1 MRNQTVVVAATVV
14 VVAVVAGAA
23 AVVVAFGRTHQAV
36 AANAPGSLP
45 TPMTLATT
53 PAQPTPTPTVTVTK
67 RKVVRETVEAPAPR
81 YRGGDSEFLSMI
93 ARDGIRAPDDW
104 AIEAGRETCGTGY
117 SYSYDYLT
125 DGGIYGY
132 HVQTFIDDW
141 ISAHGGC

>member
-14 VVAVVAGAA
+14 VVAVIAGAA
-23 AVVVAFGRTHQAV
+23 AVVVALGRPHQIANVKGAAPLPAAV
-36 AANAPGSLP
+36 TSS
-45 TPMTLATT
+45 
-53 PAQPTPTPTVTVTK
+53 AQPTPTVTVTK
-67 RKVVRETVEAPAPR
+67 RKIVRETVEVPAPAPR
-81 YRGGDSEFLSMI
+81 YRGGDAEFLAMI

-117 SYSYDYLT
+117 SYAYGYLT

-141 ISAHGGC
+141 ASSHGGC